1 MALVAGLLT
10 AAPFLIKAF
19 SSAPAVLSAGLEVYN
34 AVSGQEP
41 LPASTPPETL
51 AARVEALPPE
61 EKAKVMMAVIEA
73 QTRAQE
79 LDTDRFRL
87 LTDGDAEKVRATAR
101 PEIAR
106 QAMDVVT
113 IFAKVFRA
121 LAIATIVEW
130 VLRAGFDLAGQTYP
144 VSVSVMSLF
153 AEIAPA
159 AEVIW
164 APLIASFWICGDV
177 IKKYMGCRERDKA
190 QEYELANGAPLE
202 STQATIAAA
211 GGTIANIITA
221 WRSK

>member
-1 MALVAGLLT
+1 MLPAI
-10 AAPFLIKAF
+10 PFLLKALTM
-19 SSAPAVLSAGLEVYN
+19 APAVLDAGLGIYN
-34 AVSGQEP
+34 AVTGEELPPDTEP
-41 LPASTPPETL
+41 RVLAEKIDALPADQ
-51 AARVEALPPE
+51 
-61 EKAKVMMAVIEA
+61 KAQVMLAVIDA

-87 LTDGDAEKVRATAR
+87 LTDGDADKVRATAR

-106 QAMDVVT
+106 QAMQVVT
-113 IFAKVFRA
+113 IFAKIFRA
-121 LAIATIVEW
+121 LAYATIAEW
-130 VLRAGFDLAGQTYP
+130 ALRAGFDLAGQTYP

-190 QEYELANGAPLE
+190 QAFELANGAPLE
-202 STQATIAAA
+202 SSQATIAAA
-211 GGTIANIITA
+211 GSGLADIIRA
-221 WRSK
+221 FRSK